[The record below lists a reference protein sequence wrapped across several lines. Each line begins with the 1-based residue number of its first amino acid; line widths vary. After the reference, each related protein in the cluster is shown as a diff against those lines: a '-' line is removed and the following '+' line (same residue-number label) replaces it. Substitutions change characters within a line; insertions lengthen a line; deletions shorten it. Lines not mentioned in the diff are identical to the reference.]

1 MITFKKREII
11 YRPYEPV
18 MKFIVDIVLIIC
30 AAYLFVM
37 AFFTN
42 VNVVGHSMNDTLND
56 GDVALINK
64 VAYDFGKPERYDV
77 NAFEPKVANVSE
89 YYIKRII
96 GLPGETVQIKDGRV
110 YIDGSLL
117 KNDVIDMQ
125 IYNAGIASEPVKL
138 GANEYFVLG
147 DNRNNSD
154 DSRFSNA
161 GLVSLDSIIGKIWL
175 VAYPFRNFGGTKA
188 HQIQEETT
196 PEETTRAE

>member
-64 VAYDFGKPERYDV
+64 VAYYFGKPDRYDV
-77 NAFEPKVANVSE
+77 IAFEPKVANVSE

>member
-64 VAYDFGKPERYDV
+64 VAYDFGKPDRYDV
-77 NAFEPKVANVSE
+77 IAFEPKVANVSE

-147 DNRNNSD
+147 DNRNNSE
-154 DSRFSNA
+154 DSRY
-161 GLVSLDSIIGKIWL
+161 GDIGNINKKYIVGKVWF
-175 VAYPFRNFGGTKA
+175 VISPKDKFGFLKG
-188 HQIQEETT
+188 
-196 PEETTRAE
+196 

>member
-30 AAYLFVM
+30 AAYLLVM

-42 VNVVGHSMNDTLND
+42 VSVVGHSMNDTLND
-56 GDVALINK
+56 GDVVLINRI
-64 VAYDFGKPERYDV
+64 AYDFGSPDRYDV
-77 NAFEPKVANVSE
+77 VVFEPKVANVSE
-89 YYIKRII
+89 YYIKRVI

-110 YIDGSLL
+110 YIDGRLL
-117 KNDVIDMQ
+117 EDDVIDTQ
-125 IYNAGIASEPVKL
+125 IYNAGTASEPVKL

-161 GLVSLDSIIGKIWL
+161 GLVSLDSIIGKVWL
-175 VAYPFRNFGGTKA
+175 VAYPFKDFGGTKA
-188 HQIQEETT
+188 QQIQEETT
-196 PEETTRAE
+196 PEETTKAE

>member
-64 VAYDFGKPERYDV
+64 VAYDFGKPGRYDV
-77 NAFEPKVANVSE
+77 IAFEPKVANVSE

>member
-64 VAYDFGKPERYDV
+64 VAYDFGTPDRYDV
-77 NAFEPKVANVSE
+77 IAFEPKVANVSE

>member
-1 MITFKKREII
+1 
-11 YRPYEPV
+11 
-18 MKFIVDIVLIIC
+18 
-30 AAYLFVM
+30 
-37 AFFTN
+37 
-42 VNVVGHSMNDTLND
+42 
-56 GDVALINK
+56 
-64 VAYDFGKPERYDV
+64 
-77 NAFEPKVANVSE
+77 
-89 YYIKRII
+89 
-96 GLPGETVQIKDGRV
+96 
-110 YIDGSLL
+110 
-117 KNDVIDMQ
+117 MQ

-188 HQIQEETT
+188 HQIQEEPT

>member
-64 VAYDFGKPERYDV
+64 VAYDFGKPDRYDV
-77 NAFEPKVANVSE
+77 IAFEPKVANVSE

-125 IYNAGIASEPVKL
+125 IYNVLHRNRSSWVPMSILYLATIAITVMTAVFPMPDWYL
-138 GANEYFVLG
+138 L
-147 DNRNNSD
+147 
-154 DSRFSNA
+154 
-161 GLVSLDSIIGKIWL
+161 
-175 VAYPFRNFGGTKA
+175 
-188 HQIQEETT
+188 IQ
-196 PEETTRAE
+196 

>member
-64 VAYDFGKPERYDV
+64 VAYDFGKPDRYDV
-77 NAFEPKVANVSE
+77 IAFEP
-89 YYIKRII
+89 
-96 GLPGETVQIKDGRV
+96 
-110 YIDGSLL
+110 
-117 KNDVIDMQ
+117 
-125 IYNAGIASEPVKL
+125 
-138 GANEYFVLG
+138 
-147 DNRNNSD
+147 
-154 DSRFSNA
+154 
-161 GLVSLDSIIGKIWL
+161 
-175 VAYPFRNFGGTKA
+175 
-188 HQIQEETT
+188 
-196 PEETTRAE
+196 